1 LSQEV
6 PARLSTGAPSDYL
19 NICLRE
25 FATSP
30 AFLQGDHATTF
41 QDLQQRT
48 AALTAALIARGL
60 RRGDRLAILVS
71 SGPCILEAC
80 LAAVQLGVILVP
92 LNLRLTADDF
102 QFILD
107 DSQPRLLLVSRNLEA
122 LATNA
127 VNGLDITVVDEE
139 RTTSLADAVC
149 PDGPRVLDTPAPAVA
164 PSDPLLILY
173 TSGTTGRPKGCVLTQ
188 RSLQA
193 PTESMRDY
201 RRTAPGDRL
210 LLALPLFHVAGL
222 GLALSQ
228 LAAGGCIVFPPRG
241 IGIETLLR
249 LLSTSRVTEAALA
262 PPHLSPL
269 MDLQERESHR
279 LYLQRMVIGGGM
291 YDREFLDRLARTL
304 GRGGALDLFAGYGQ
318 TEAGNFIACMNR
330 YEQLE
335 HPRACGKAMA
345 HVEISVRGADGALL
359 PTGEA
364 GELFIRGPSIMLE
377 YWRQPSATAAAVTD
391 GWLRTGD
398 IMSLDSQGFVSFVG
412 RSKELIK
419 TGGENV
425 YPAEVE
431 NILRMHSSIADCCVA
446 GIPDQEWGEVV
457 KAFVVLRPNSEL
469 DAAGVIGWC
478 KKSLAG
484 YKRPRLVAF
493 VDSIPR
499 DANGKIQRHIL
510 IRSNS

>member
-1 LSQEV
+1 
-6 PARLSTGAPSDYL
+6 
-19 NICLRE
+19 
-25 FATSP
+25 
-30 AFLQGDHATTF
+30 
-41 QDLQQRT
+41 
-48 AALTAALIARGL
+48 
-60 RRGDRLAILVS
+60 
-71 SGPCILEAC
+71 
-80 LAAVQLGVILVP
+80 
-92 LNLRLTADDF
+92 
-102 QFILD
+102 
-107 DSQPRLLLVSRNLEA
+107 
-122 LATNA
+122 
-127 VNGLDITVVDEE
+127 
-139 RTTSLADAVC
+139 
-149 PDGPRVLDTPAPAVA
+149 
-164 PSDPLLILY
+164 
-173 TSGTTGRPKGCVLTQ
+173 
-188 RSLQA
+188 
-193 PTESMRDY
+193 
-201 RRTAPGDRL
+201 
-210 LLALPLFHVAGL
+210 
-222 GLALSQ
+222 
-228 LAAGGCIVFPPRG
+228 
-241 IGIETLLR
+241 
-249 LLSTSRVTEAALA
+249 
-262 PPHLSPL
+262 